1 MGHLMYSQ
9 KVGLPDSRVGLLASA
24 GELDTDDNVE
34 LPLSGSGSW
43 PTLNTKAPIWG
54 GVKRC

>member
-34 LPLSGSGSW
+34 LPLSGSGS
-43 PTLNTKAPIWG
+43 
-54 GVKRC
+54 